1 MREILGSGFKT
12 SGRGGVVFETLPPI
26 YTLIFTAP
34 LASSGMMTCRLQRRH
49 FISMPCATNRANKLP
64 QSQRSAVSAFGVPS
78 FCLGLNCERDSIQA
92 RFLSCASQKK
102 VAKKAQIMIPWAAK
116 VSSVG

>member
-1 MREILGSGFKT
+1 MTLPGLWILDLWPLGSVAQTFYTTYT
-12 SGRGGVVFETLPPI
+12 SILTV
-26 YTLIFTAP
+26 P
-34 LASSGMMTCRLQRRH
+34 LASRGTITWRLQRRH
-49 FISMPCATNRANKLP
+49 FISTPCATNRANKLP

-78 FCLGLNCERDSIQA
+78 FCVGLNCERDSIQA

-102 VAKKAQIMIPWAAK
+102 VARKAQIMSPWAAK